1 MGVCAF
7 AARGGGRGV
16 AVNVESESRNELPL
30 VQRIGAVLWP
40 SFFAAAA
47 ATGVCFSLLDP
58 LTVSEQS
65 FPNWQL
71 SRELGYTLGF
81 FAFWVAT
88 ASSSLF
94 TWLLLRPANE
104 VNILRSPER

>member
-1 MGVCAF
+1 MIAPHSN
-7 AARGGGRGV
+7 GGH
-16 AVNVESESRNELPL
+16 ELPL

-47 ATGVCFSLLDP
+47 ATGVCFSLVDP
-58 LTVSEQS
+58 ITVSEQS

-81 FAFWVAT
+81 FAFWLAT

-94 TWLLLRPANE
+94 TWLLLRPASE
-104 VNILRSPER
+104 VNTLRTPER